1 MARVTRRSAA
11 RNCQQTKWPLISLRQ
26 TTYEYAYLQQ
36 LTDNALLQWMCCHDV
51 MANPTVN
58 TVGKEL
64 TN

>member
-1 MARVTRRSAA
+1 
-11 RNCQQTKWPLISLRQ
+11 
-26 TTYEYAYLQQ
+26 
-36 LTDNALLQWMCCHDV
+36 LQWMCCHDV